1 MIKLKYQKL
10 AEELLDFMETLREGP
25 MPHPPHPM
33 EFSRGEMGILLYLIH
48 QNDGV
53 SAGELSTNLK
63 LTTGRIA
70 AALKTLEK
78 KKYIERKADASDGRK
93 VFVYLTAL
101 GNEITRSKKN
111 EVLAHLTKDLE
122 KFTMEE
128 AEQFVQ
134 LTKKFFTP

>member
-1 MIKLKYQKL
+1 MIKLEYQKL
-10 AEELLDFMETLREGP
+10 AEEFLGFMETVRDGP
-25 MPHPPHPM
+25 IPHPPHPM
-33 EFSRGEMGILLYLIH
+33 EFSRGEMGILIYLIH

-53 SAGELSTNLK
+53 SAGDLSAYLR

-78 KKYIERKADASDGRK
+78 KKYIERRTDSSDGRK
-93 VFVYLTAL
+93 VLVFITAL
-101 GNEITRSKKN
+101 GNEITQSKKKQ
-111 EVLAHLTKDLE
+111 VIDRLTKDLE
-122 KFTMEE
+122 KFTIEE